1 MLDNGV
7 ETDLDVIMENLDEAE
22 VVSLYFPAL
31 GKTMLIDNRTT
42 AYVGPMVRLLP
53 MASSSGERLRSIRR
67 LRPELPRPGSMTWI
81 PWTRRVDS
89 LCALGVW
96 ARIIAR
102 FDAYDDPSTPGA
114 AASDCLSTLRRLE
127 RNELLCAITG
137 DHYRTLWRR
146 EDADRA

>member
-7 ETDLDVIMENLDEAE
+7 ETDLGVIMENLDEAE

-31 GKTMLIDNRTT
+31 GKTLLIDNRTT

-53 MASSSGERLRSIRR
+53 MASSSADRLRSIRR

-102 FDAYDDPSTPGA
+102 FDAHDDPGTPAA
-114 AASDCLSTLRRLE
+114 AASEALLTLRRLE
-127 RNELLCAITG
+127 RHELRCAITG
-137 DHYRTLWRR
+137 DRYRTLWRR
-146 EDADRA
+146 EGADPA